1 MEQLIQITT
10 IPISYELKVNKAR
23 LERHNGSAEI
33 EISRDQGG
41 GMKLKSRPIQIRLDT
56 YEARNSVVP
65 TTKTSISQAAQKG
78 QTAAYSVTAQYAQEG
93 RLMLQTKIG
102 EGAQTIDQML
112 ANRTAPSTGQFELGF
127 IPTTGPDID
136 WEPASLSIEYEM
148 DKLNFDLRQDT
159 GNVEFIPGS
168 IEMIISQRPEV
179 QIEYI
184 GDPIYV
190 PPSAAARFGGE
201 VVDVKA

>member
-33 EISRDQGG
+33 EISRDKG
-41 GMKLKSRPIQIRLDT
+41 GMKLRSRPIQIRLDT

-65 TTKTSISQAAQKG
+65 TTKTSISQAAQQG
-78 QTAAYSVTAQYAQEG
+78 RTAAYSATAQYAQEG

-102 EGAQTIDQML
+102 EGAQTIDQIL
-112 ANRTAPSTGQFELGF
+112 ANRTAPATGQFEMGF
-127 IPTTGPDID
+127 IPTTGPEID

-201 VVDVKA
+201 VIDVKA